1 MAKIKRI
8 QKKIQ
13 ESEEFNDLT
22 KTSLK
27 DIFDGNIFSKSYFLK
42 QIKLIVLVSF
52 FIFIYMDNRMEC
64 ENQLSTINDLNET
77 LLDVKYTS
85 MVVESNLLSISR
97 RKQIEALLHQQGI
110 ELKEL
115 SVPPYKLITE

>member
-64 ENQLSTINDLNET
+64 EKQLSTINDLNET